1 MNREAVLS
9 SLGIG
14 EVLKISHVDGEE
26 AIRQRLYD
34 IGMVNGTVVKCIAVS
49 PLGDPRA
56 YEIRGAVIALRKKDA
71 ANIYGITVETENSS
85 EVIP

>member
-14 EVLKISHVDGEE
+14 DILCISHVEGEN
-26 AIRQRLYD
+26 AIKQRLYD
-34 IGMVNGTVVKCIAVS
+34 IGMVKGTVVKCIAIS

-56 YEIRGAVIALRKKDA
+56 YEIRGAVIALRRKDA
-71 ANIYGITVETENSS
+71 ANIYGITDCAESLLEESL
-85 EVIP
+85 